1 MSILK
6 TWLKGVSQ
14 IKDDK
19 RMMYASHLHC
29 SHWSKICAFNQSHRV
44 EGGLDD
50 LMKIENKKEKQNK
63 TGNTWG
69 RFHNTRDDCSI
80 LSYFDNENEIAV
92 LVFSDLANL

>member
-1 MSILK
+1 M
-6 TWLKGVSQ
+6 
-14 IKDDK
+14 
-19 RMMYASHLHC
+19 
-29 SHWSKICAFNQSHRV
+29 
-44 EGGLDD
+44 
-50 LMKIENKKEKQNK
+50 MKIENKKEKENK

>member
-1 MSILK
+1 MHRICTAHTDLK
-6 TWLKGVSQ
+6 FVLLTRATELK
-14 IKDDK
+14 
-19 RMMYASHLHC
+19 
-29 SHWSKICAFNQSHRV
+29 
-44 EGGLDD
+44 ED
-50 LMKIENKKEKQNK
+50 LMKIENKKEKENK